1 MNEPPLP
8 PGASDVTQPIPVVAV
23 EPPVRRVS
31 PPAPPLAPPPP
42 FPPQPPLAVQQPAV
56 VVPARYVH
64 RFGSVPFYLFARFA
78 AFAIDFFLVA
88 FLIATFV
95 FTAFDAGLLTGG
107 PDQTGYDALAGGAIG
122 GAIVF
127 AFLCEAIFGTTL
139 GKLVFALHTRRIN
152 GRHAGGVRVLVRYL
166 LRPIDLLLVGPLL
179 ALVTPRHQRV
189 GDFLSGTVVSR
200 SRIGGFASLVGI
212 GLLVAIG
219 YAQAV
224 FGGGITSAIGVAAE
238 TASFAP
244 ALVRQAS
251 AALGVFPHL
260 AAPHPLAQPSDAPTA
275 PASSQPQPQSSAAGG
290 VQ

>member
-31 PPAPPLAPPPP
+31 PAAPPPFP
-42 FPPQPPLAVQQPAV
+42 PANPMPPQPPLAAQQPAV
-56 VVPARYVH
+56 VLPARYVH

-78 AFAIDFFLVA
+78 AFAIDLFLVA

-107 PDQTGYDALAGGAIG
+107 PDQAGYDALAGGAIA
-122 GAIVF
+122 GALIF
-127 AFLCEAIFGTTL
+127 ALLCEAIFGTTL

-152 GRHAGGVRVLVRYL
+152 GRHAGGLRVLVRYL
-166 LRPIDLLLVGPLL
+166 LRPIDLMLVGPLL
-179 ALVTPRHQRV
+179 ALVTPRHQRI
-189 GDFLSGTVVSR
+189 GDLLSGTVVSR
-200 SRIGGFASLVGI
+200 SRIGGFASLLGI
-212 GLLVAIG
+212 ALLVAIG

-224 FGGGITSAIGVAAE
+224 FGGGITSAIGVTAE

-251 AALGVFPHL
+251 AALGLFPHL
-260 AAPHPLAQPSDAPTA
+260 AAPHPLAQPSVIPTA
-275 PASSQPQPQSSAAGG
+275 TAQPAPQNSAAGG